1 MGLISTD
8 DGIFN
13 LMKLRRK
20 LLKSGLG
27 VLLAG
32 GLLSQ
37 FFRNK
42 KENKTSVFLTQDGK
56 LVSIGSE
63 GLKKVTSK
71 KIISTPELKNWINKS

>member
-1 MGLISTD
+1 
-8 DGIFN
+8 
-13 LMKLRRK
+13 MKLRRK
-20 LLKSGLG
+20 FLKSGLG

-37 FFRNK
+37 FFRSK

-63 GLKKVTSK
+63 ELKKVTSK
-71 KIISTPELKNWINKS
+71 KNISTPELKDWMNKS